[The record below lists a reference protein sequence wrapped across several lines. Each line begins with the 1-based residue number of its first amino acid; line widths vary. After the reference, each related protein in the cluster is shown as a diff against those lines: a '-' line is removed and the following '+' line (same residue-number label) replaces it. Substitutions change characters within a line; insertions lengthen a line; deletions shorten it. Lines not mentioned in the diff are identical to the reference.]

1 MVYYAD
7 GESSNSA
14 VWVGWLDKAV
24 PFSTGATDSAFLEEL
39 LKLYRHRTKQTRGY
53 HLCPFC
59 SKAEVGVP
67 LDVGGQQIKLGS
79 AEIHVKGSGG
89 RTFVAP
95 DLVYHY
101 IVAHG
106 YRPPTEFIE
115 AVCSSPCL

>member
-7 GESSNSA
+7 GESSNSV
-14 VWVGWLDKAV
+14 VWVGWLDKAG
-24 PFSTGATDSAFLEEL
+24 PFSTGVTDSVFLQKL
-39 LKLYRHRTKQTRGY
+39 LKLYLHRTKQTRGY

-59 SKAEVGVP
+59 AKAEVGIP
-67 LDVGGQQIKLGS
+67 LEIGGQQIKLGS
-79 AEIHVKGSGG
+79 AEINVKGSGG

-101 IVAHG
+101 IVTHRYAT
-106 YRPPTEFIE
+106 PSEFVE